1 MTGKTASGA
10 NKLLTLI
17 AVTLAFSFTFLSH
30 YIWSPLMNDVSAEFG
45 INATQAGLYMS
56 AFFAGYLIT
65 QIPGGI
71 LADKYQPK
79 YILLVCTVLGGLMTG
94 AMALLKS
101 YEMGL
106 VIRVVTGISAGCVM
120 AQCSKIVAITFAPQ
134 QRAMAMGVVLASPPF
149 GITLAQSIGA
159 PMNQAFGWRGTFAAV
174 AAVALVIAVLIVVFV
189 KPIDRKGAA
198 PAPKGKQPGML
209 EGLRVFFTDSQQL
222 ILGVSGFLFMFV
234 TVGFATWT
242 NRYVQSLGLTAVQG
256 GLIVTCYSIAGVVG
270 SCVSGGLAAKLHTS
284 HRSFLLVSLAAMAVM
299 TLVFAF
305 QRSYG
310 AMIGVGIVYGAVSYL
325 PSTHYTTLA
334 MKRAGDRYSATA
346 ASTQNLLFQLSSLI
360 MPVVL
365 GYVLDST
372 NNNYSYNWY
381 IFFGC
386 CAVASVLCLLVKKND
401 N

>member
-17 AVTLAFSFTFLSH
+17 AVTLAFSFTFLSR

-159 PMNQAFGWRGTFAAV
+159 PMNQAFG
-174 AAVALVIAVLIVVFV
+174 
-189 KPIDRKGAA
+189 
-198 PAPKGKQPGML
+198 
-209 EGLRVFFTDSQQL
+209 
-222 ILGVSGFLFMFV
+222 
-234 TVGFATWT
+234 
-242 NRYVQSLGLTAVQG
+242 
-256 GLIVTCYSIAGVVG
+256 
-270 SCVSGGLAAKLHTS
+270 
-284 HRSFLLVSLAAMAVM
+284 
-299 TLVFAF
+299 
-305 QRSYG
+305 
-310 AMIGVGIVYGAVSYL
+310 
-325 PSTHYTTLA
+325 
-334 MKRAGDRYSATA
+334 
-346 ASTQNLLFQLSSLI
+346 
-360 MPVVL
+360 
-365 GYVLDST
+365 
-372 NNNYSYNWY
+372 
-381 IFFGC
+381 
-386 CAVASVLCLLVKKND
+386 
-401 N
+401 